1 MKFQNLK
8 IEINDQQPLDEVV
21 RELEG
26 LGFENCTT
34 FNSKN
39 VRFIL
44 AFEDHKTFTDYF
56 DLDCSDIEVIKTTL
70 AELKNLEAERHG

>member
-1 MKFQNLK
+1 MFKNMKIKVEN
-8 IEINDQQPLDEVV
+8 NLDEIVV
-21 RELEG
+21 ELER

-56 DLDCSDIEVIKTTL
+56 NLDCSDIEVIETTL
-70 AELKNLEAERHG
+70 AELKEM

>member
-1 MKFQNLK
+1 MRNMK
-8 IEINDQQPLDEVV
+8 IEINEAQLLDEVV
-21 RELEG
+21 EELER

-39 VRFIL
+39 VKFIL

-56 DLDCSDIEVIKTTL
+56 NLDCSDIEVVETTL
-70 AELKNLEAERHG
+70 AELKEMQCKI

>member
-1 MKFQNLK
+1 MKNMK
-8 IEINDQQPLDEVV
+8 IKVENNLDEIVG
-21 RELEG
+21 ELER

-56 DLDCSDIEVIKTTL
+56 NLDCSDIEVIETTL
-70 AELKNLEAERHG
+70 AELKEMKK

>member
-1 MKFQNLK
+1 MKNMK
-8 IEINDQQPLDEVV
+8 IKVENNLDEIVG
-21 RELEG
+21 ELER

-56 DLDCSDIEVIKTTL
+56 NLDCSDIEVIETTL
-70 AELKNLEAERHG
+70 AELKDMKK

>member
-1 MKFQNLK
+1 MKNMK
-8 IEINDQQPLDEVV
+8 IKVENNLDEIVG
-21 RELEG
+21 ELER

-56 DLDCSDIEVIKTTL
+56 NLDCSDIEVIETTL
-70 AELKNLEAERHG
+70 AELKEM

>member
-1 MKFQNLK
+1 MTKFLNMK
-8 IEINDQQPLDEVV
+8 IAITPEQPFDDVV
-21 RELEG
+21 VELER

-39 VRFIL
+39 VQYLI

-56 DLDCSDIEVIKTTL
+56 FLVNVDIDLVNTNLT
-70 AELKNLEAERHG
+70 ELKEME